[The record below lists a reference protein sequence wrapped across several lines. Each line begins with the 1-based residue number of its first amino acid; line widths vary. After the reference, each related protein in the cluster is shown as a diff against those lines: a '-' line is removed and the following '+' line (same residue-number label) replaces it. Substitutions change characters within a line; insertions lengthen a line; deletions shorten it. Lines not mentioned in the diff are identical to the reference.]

1 MLLQPFAQN
10 ITLRPAIADDVAW
23 AAPLFFA
30 AGPAVFSYVFASP
43 FEESKAIFCQAFAYP
58 QHAFSYEHAQIVEVL
73 GQPAGVMIS
82 YPGSLKRQADE
93 KVHAVMARI
102 LPLRKLPKILV
113 NLADLTRIKQDIA
126 AQDYYIL
133 GLSVMPELRNQGLGT
148 YLLRQA
154 EQQAQKHHCQSMALD
169 VTYTNTAARALFERL
184 DYKVTCSKST
194 QRFDQLTRSGG
205 LHRLVKVLTSQSPTM
220 GQADG

>member
-58 QHAFSYEHAQIVEVL
+58 QHAFSYEHAQVIEVL
-73 GQPAGVMIS
+73 NQPAGVMIS
-82 YPGSLKRQADE
+82 YPGFVKRQAEE
-93 KVHAVMARI
+93 KVHQVMARI

-113 NLADLTRIKQDIA
+113 NLADLTRIKQEIA
-126 AQDYYIL
+126 TQDYYIL
-133 GLSVMPELRNQGLGT
+133 GLSVIPELRNQGLGT
-148 YLLRQA
+148 YLLHQAERQA
-154 EQQAQKHHCQSMALD
+154 QAYRCQAMALD

-184 DYKVTCSKST
+184 DYRVTCSKST
-194 QRFDQLTRSGG
+194 HRFDQLTRSGG
-205 LHRLVKVLTSQSPTM
+205 LHRLVKVLPSASAESPD
-220 GQADG
+220 QC

>member
-58 QHAFSYEHAQIVEVL
+58 QHAFSYEHAQVIEVL
-73 GQPAGVMIS
+73 NQPAGVMIS
-82 YPGSLKRQADE
+82 YPGFVKRQAEE
-93 KVHAVMARI
+93 KVHQVMARI

-113 NLADLTRIKQDIA
+113 NLADLTRIKQEIA

-133 GLSVMPELRNQGLGT
+133 GLSVIPELRNQGLGT
-148 YLLRQA
+148 YLLHQAERQA
-154 EQQAQKHHCQSMALD
+154 QAQRCQAMALD

-184 DYKVTCSKST
+184 DYRVTCSKST
-194 QRFDQLTRSGG
+194 HRFDQLTRSGG
-205 LHRLVKVLTSQSPTM
+205 LHRLVKTLASP
-220 GQADG
+220 GAESNEQG

>member
-23 AAPLFFA
+23 AAPLFFT

-58 QHAFSYEHAQIVEVL
+58 QHAFSYEHAQVIEVL
-73 GQPAGVMIS
+73 NQPAGVMIS
-82 YPGSLKRQADE
+82 YPGFVKRQAEE
-93 KVHAVMARI
+93 KVHQVMARI

-113 NLADLTRIKQDIA
+113 NLADLTRIKQEIA
-126 AQDYYIL
+126 TQDYYIL
-133 GLSVMPELRNQGLGT
+133 GLSVIPELRNQGLGT
-148 YLLRQA
+148 YLLHQAERQA
-154 EQQAQKHHCQSMALD
+154 QAHRCQAMALD

-184 DYKVTCSKST
+184 DYRVTCSKST
-194 QRFDQLTRSGG
+194 HRFDQLTRSGG
-205 LHRLVKVLTSQSPTM
+205 LHRLVKVLPSP
-220 GQADG
+220 GAESNEQG

>member
-58 QHAFSYEHAQIVEVL
+58 QHAFSYEHAQVIEVL
-73 GQPAGVMIS
+73 NQPAGVMIS
-82 YPGSLKRQADE
+82 YPGFLKRQADE
-93 KVHAVMARI
+93 KVHHVMARI

-113 NLADLTRIKQDIA
+113 NLADLTRIKQEIA

-133 GLSVMPELRNQGLGT
+133 GLSVIPELRNQGLGT
-148 YLLRQA
+148 YLLQQAERQA
-154 EQQAQKHHCQSMALD
+154 QTHRCQAMALD

-184 DYKVTCSKST
+184 DYQVTCSKST
-194 QRFDQLTRSGG
+194 HRFDQLTRSGG
-205 LHRLVKVLTSQSPTM
+205 LHRLVKMLPSAGGKEQ
-220 GQADG
+220 G

>member
-1 MLLQPFAQN
+1 MLLQPFAQS

-58 QHAFSYEHAQIVEVL
+58 QHAFSYEHAQVIEVL
-73 GQPAGVMIS
+73 NQPAGVMIS
-82 YPGSLKRQADE
+82 YPGLLKRQADE
-93 KVHAVMARI
+93 KVHQVMARI

-133 GLSVMPELRNQGLGT
+133 GLSVIPEFRNQGLGT
-148 YLLRQA
+148 YLLSQA
-154 EQQAQKHHCQSMALD
+154 EKQARTHACQAMALD
-169 VTYTNTAARALFERL
+169 VTYTNTAARDLFERL
-184 DYKVTCSKST
+184 GYRVTCSKST
-194 QRFDQLTRSGG
+194 QRFEQLTRSGG
-205 LHRLVKVLTSQSPTM
+205 LHRMIKSLASKSTESN
-220 GQADG
+220 